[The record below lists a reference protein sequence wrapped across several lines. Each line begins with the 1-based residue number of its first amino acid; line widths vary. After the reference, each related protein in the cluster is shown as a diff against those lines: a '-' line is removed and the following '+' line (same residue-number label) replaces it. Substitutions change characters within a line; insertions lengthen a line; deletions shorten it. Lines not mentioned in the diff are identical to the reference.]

1 MEAWQRGSPDEKTEL
16 VSKISQLL
24 LGISRDEAQA
34 LSPHDTPS
42 PSLSEKISSM
52 LRGDWQTCLLL
63 PETPTTQA
71 HRHQSGEEIL
81 AQQATIP
88 LISSHDYHQVCQPE
102 YLTSL
107 IGWVHSFKLATLS
120 HFTC

>member
-52 LRGDWQTCLLL
+52 LHRNKRRWANLSSSARNSNNTSPQTSIRRRDSG
-63 PETPTTQA
+63 TTGNNT
-71 HRHQSGEEIL
+71 SDL
-81 AQQATIP
+81 
-88 LISSHDYHQVCQPE
+88 QP
-102 YLTSL
+102 
-107 IGWVHSFKLATLS
+107 
-120 HFTC
+120 